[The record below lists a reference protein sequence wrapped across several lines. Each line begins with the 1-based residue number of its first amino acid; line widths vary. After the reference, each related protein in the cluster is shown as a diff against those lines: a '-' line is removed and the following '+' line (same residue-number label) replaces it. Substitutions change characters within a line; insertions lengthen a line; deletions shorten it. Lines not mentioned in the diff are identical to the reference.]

1 MPSSRGGGF
10 SGGGGGHHGGFSSGG
25 GHHHGGY
32 GGNNNNRRYSS
43 RPFPGG
49 RRYSYINRRGRTCFF
64 FYGGVP
70 RRRSPVS
77 TIIVLSVVILMGA
90 ILGGIMLYA
99 MIPTRLSAKQCTP
112 IDSYYEDN
120 AEVFSESEAM
130 ELEKTLKAF
139 YQKTGAQPYLFTFYY
154 DEMPEKYNGVNQ
166 STMEDY
172 AYDKYTNMFLDD
184 EGHWLILLAVN
195 RDENASK
202 TDKWIW
208 IEMSGYD
215 AQEVV
220 TDSLFYSFRND
231 MQTFLNVD
239 SLTMGEGLNR
249 AYSNA
254 LDDALKLQ
262 GEELTTVIML
272 SLFMVIFI
280 GGLLAGMIRS
290 VIEIRRVNEYC
301 DYRDRTGGAEGSY
314 SSDGS
319 DLFD

>member
-25 GHHHGGY
+25 GHYSGG
-32 GGNNNNRRYSS
+32 GGGGRNNGPRYSS

-49 RRYSYINRRGRTCFF
+49 RKYSYINRRGRTCFF

-70 RRRSPVS
+70 CRRSPVS
-77 TIIVLSVVILMGA
+77 TIVVLSIIILMGA
-90 ILGGIMLYA
+90 FIGGFMLYA
-99 MIPTRLSAKQCTP
+99 LIPTRLSAKECTP

-120 AEVFSESEAM
+120 AEVFSESEAL

-139 YQKTGAQPYLFTFYY
+139 YEKTGAQPYLFTFYY
-154 DEMPEKYNGVNQ
+154 DEMPEKYGSVGQ
-166 STMEDY
+166 KTMEDY
-172 AYDKYTNMFLDD
+172 AYDKYINMFLDD

-195 RDENASK
+195 RDENASL
-202 TDKWIW
+202 TDQWIW
-208 IEMSGYD
+208 IEMAGDD
-215 AQEVV
+215 ALEVV
-220 TDSLFYSFRND
+220 TDSLFDSFKDD

-239 SLTMGEGLNR
+239 SLTMGEGVNR

-254 LDDALKLQ
+254 LEDALKLQ
-262 GEELTTVIML
+262 GDELIIVIML
-272 SLFMVIFI
+272 SLFLIIFL

-290 VIEIRRVNEYC
+290 VMEIRRVNEYC
-301 DYRDRTGGAEGSY
+301 DYRDRT
-314 SSDGS
+314 SSGETSDTES